1 MFGRISLEKVRRH
14 MTRPFTKV
22 SEVQSYLMTKLYEY
36 YDWQMEHEDDLDV
49 NSDFDYHEGLVDA
62 VTMTLIKIGAKY
74 PTYEQYVDRVDAMK
88 WEKV

>member
-36 YDWQMEHEDDLDV
+36 YDWQMQNEDNLDV

-62 VTMTLIKIGAKY
+62 VTMTLIKIGCKY
-74 PTYEQYVDRVDAMK
+74 PTYEQYVDRVDAMQ